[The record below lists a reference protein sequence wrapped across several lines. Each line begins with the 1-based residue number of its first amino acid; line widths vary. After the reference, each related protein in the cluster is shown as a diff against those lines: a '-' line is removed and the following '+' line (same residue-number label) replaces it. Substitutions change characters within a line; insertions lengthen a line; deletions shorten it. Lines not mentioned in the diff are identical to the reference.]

1 MGHSAAEA
9 SNAQSCRFDNSALPI
24 ATMNE
29 SSSQSRPNMVGIV
42 ANLKTNKLK
51 GKSRVQKM
59 PAFDRNY
66 ETLSAEDL
74 EKFKRQMQ

>member
-1 MGHSAAEA
+1 
-9 SNAQSCRFDNSALPI
+9 
-24 ATMNE
+24 
-29 SSSQSRPNMVGIV
+29 MVGIV